1 MADENRRG
9 KLEIPRLTGDALEFA
24 ETILSIGMPYDYAV
38 QAFLDSFPAYAEH
51 DELTE
56 KEIYE
61 ALDKRFRRMRGDTR
75 RASYHKIKGNEATLK
90 QFLDVIPIASPFLR
104 LIELEKMRQ
113 DAGLKCEQRL
123 KVLSAAA
130 KEVERLLP
138 RERTSP
144 FRGFSTLPDLPMLK
158 DGDPPDPFGGAMM
171 GNVNKRQENEIV
183 RKGNAFGGAMMEN
196 ATIREKTPDDS

>member
-1 MADENRRG
+1 MANENKRG
-9 KLEIPRLTGDALEFA
+9 KLEIPRLQGEALDFA

-38 QAFLDSFPAYAEH
+38 RAFLDSFPMYAENE
-51 DELTE
+51 ELTE
-56 KEIYE
+56 AEIFQI
-61 ALDKRFRRMRGDTR
+61 LRKRFKEMRCSTR
-75 RASYHKIKGNEATLK
+75 RSSYHKIKDNEATLK

-113 DAGLKCEQRL
+113 DDGLKCEQRL

-130 KEVERLLP
+130 KEVQILMP

-144 FRGFSTLPDLPMLK
+144 FQGVSMLPDLPMPK

-171 GNVNKRQENEIV
+171 K
-183 RKGNAFGGAMMEN
+183 N
-196 ATIREKTPDDS
+196 ATIRKKTPDDS